1 VDVKPETITA
11 WGRTIVA
18 AVVLGGFFS
27 VLILFV
33 MKDRNMDIVNT
44 LLGFLG
50 GAFTSIVSFHFG
62 TTSGSAEKTRL
73 LAMSQPISVD
83 QRGEDGR

>member
-1 VDVKPETITA
+1 VEFKPETVAA

-18 AVVLGGFFS
+18 AVVLGGFFG

-33 MKDRNMDIVNT
+33 LKDKNMEIVNT

-50 GAFTSIVSFHFG
+50 GAFTSIVAYHFG
-62 TTSGSAEKTRL
+62 TTAGSAEKTRL
-73 LAMSQPISVD
+73 LARAQPIPEE
-83 QRGEDGR
+83 QQ